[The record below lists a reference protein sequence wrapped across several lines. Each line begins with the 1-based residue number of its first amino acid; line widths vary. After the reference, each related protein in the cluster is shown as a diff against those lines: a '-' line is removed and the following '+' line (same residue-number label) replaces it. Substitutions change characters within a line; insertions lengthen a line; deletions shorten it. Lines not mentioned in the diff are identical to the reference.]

1 MEIAILI
8 VLVFLLGITI
18 GVIGTDNNVKRR
30 SRKYREVLNQ
40 FLDKK
45 EQNKSIELLHRK
57 YIN

>member
-8 VLVFLLGITI
+8 ILVFLLGITI

-40 FLDKK
+40 FLDEK

>member
-40 FLDKK
+40 FLDEK

>member
-8 VLVFLLGITI
+8 ILVFLLGITI
-18 GVIGTDNNVKRR
+18 GVIGTDNNVKKR

-40 FLDKK
+40 FLDEK

>member
-18 GVIGTDNNVKRR
+18 GVIGTDNNVKKR

>member
-8 VLVFLLGITI
+8 ILVFLLGITI
-18 GVIGTDNNVKRR
+18 GVIGTDNNVKKR